1 MRVIRVLSISARYG
15 LRKNFRRVI
24 VKKLV
29 TVLLILAMVGGTL
42 FAAGQTEAAAKDDK
56 LEIVLVVKLEGV
68 AWFDSTRDGIEA
80 FAADHPDVNAYQ
92 VGADTA
98 DPASQIAIIN
108 DLIAKGVDAIL
119 VVPNDP
125 DALVPVFKKANDAG
139 ILTFTHEASTQ
150 NQVSYDL
157 EAFDNDQY
165 GRHMMDIMAEW
176 MDFEG
181 KWQPFV
187 GNLTSVTHNEWVDGE
202 LAQAEEK
209 YPDLY
214 TAQSRVED
222 RENQQLAY
230 ERTLELLK
238 THPDL
243 KAVMGSAMSTVPGAA
258 AAIEERGLIGKV
270 AAFGT
275 CLPSVAGDYL
285 KSGAA
290 QSIHFWVPAD
300 AAYATAK
307 LAYMM
312 LTDQEIKEGID
323 LGVPGYND
331 IIIRKNAHGVPVV
344 YGQAWVDVNKD
355 NLDEWTNADGTYVL

>member
-1 MRVIRVLSISARYG
+1 
-15 LRKNFRRVI
+15 
-24 VKKLV
+24 
-29 TVLLILAMVGGTL
+29 
-42 FAAGQTEAAAKDDK
+42 
-56 LEIVLVVKLEGV
+56 
-68 AWFDSTRDGIEA
+68 
-80 FAADHPDVNAYQ
+80 
-92 VGADTA
+92 
-98 DPASQIAIIN
+98 
-108 DLIAKGVDAIL
+108 
-119 VVPNDP
+119 
-125 DALVPVFKKANDAG
+125 
-139 ILTFTHEASTQ
+139 
-150 NQVSYDL
+150 
-157 EAFDNDQY
+157 
-165 GRHMMDIMAEW
+165 
-176 MDFEG
+176 
-181 KWQPFV
+181 
-187 GNLTSVTHNEWVDGE
+187 
-202 LAQAEEK
+202 
-209 YPDLY
+209 
-214 TAQSRVED
+214 
-222 RENQQLAY
+222 
-230 ERTLELLK
+230 
-238 THPDL
+238 
-243 KAVMGSAMSTVPGAA
+243 MGSAMSTVPGAA